1 MTEEILQLCDTEG
14 NPSGFAPR
22 SICHKNPDLIQMVVY
37 LFILDSSG
45 KIFIQKRA
53 KDKDSWPGR
62 WDTAVGGHVSAGEGL
77 SDALRREAMEELGI
91 VPGKADFV
99 FRYLNRKQFETEMAF
114 VFKTIYDGPF
124 NIDNIE
130 VDEARFFSRAEIIE
144 KKGIDFFT
152 PDFEKQF
159 DKICG

>member
-1 MTEEILQLCDTEG
+1 MEEILQLCDTEG
-14 NPSGFAPR
+14 NPSGSAPR
-22 SICHKNPDLIQMVVY
+22 SICHKNPDLVQMVVY

-45 KIFIQKRA
+45 RIFIQKRA

-99 FRYLNRKQFETEMAF
+99 FRYLNRKQYETELAF
-114 VFKTIYDGPF
+114 VFRTVYDGPF

-130 VDEARFFSRAEIIE
+130 VEEARFFSEKEIRE
-144 KKGIDFFT
+144 KTGKDFFT

-159 DKICG
+159 YEICG